1 MADLP
6 KQYCQRMKSLLGEEY
21 GEYLESFSQV
31 PRAAYRVN
39 TWKVSLERWREL
51 ISGMEYGG
59 AEGTGSL
66 ATVEGG
72 RAHALFSGEGVPWC
86 EKGFYYSGDAF
97 SPAKHPYY
105 FAGLYYIQEPSAM
118 IPASILPIE
127 PGDLVLD
134 LCAAPG
140 GKATELGS
148 RLGGTGFLVANDVSA
163 SRAMALA
170 KNLQLAGIANGMVTA
185 ETPERLARAFPEGF
199 DKILIDAPCSGEG
212 MFRREPRMVKDW
224 LEKGPDKYAPLQR
237 EILEQAYGML
247 RPGGMMVYST
257 CTFSVEEDEGVVN
270 WLLDRHRDM
279 HLCPVERREGF
290 SPGRGDLLEEPMDSM
305 DGCVRI
311 FPHRAPGEGHFAA
324 LLRKGDS
331 PWEPSAEGEG
341 MGFGKRANEGKERT
355 AVSRGTTE
363 DIEERVPGMKLLSE
377 NRELEKRLG
386 EAREDVK
393 VFLDQIC
400 LPNGMLGYEKDVL
413 AWHSF
418 QEPEHS
424 GLRVLYCG
432 LPVCRWKHKVQP
444 SPQLAL
450 ALKPGEYSNVL
461 SFRQD
466 DGQLIRYLKGETLQT
481 EEELTGNVLVCV
493 DGFGLGW
500 AQGNG
505 RGMLKNK
512 YHPGW
517 RYQ

>member
-6 KQYCQRMKSLLGEEY
+6 KEYCQRMKSLLGEEY
-21 GEYLESFSQV
+21 GEYVESFSQV
-31 PRAAYRVN
+31 PHVAYRVN
-39 TWKVSLERWREL
+39 TGKVSLERWREL
-51 ISGMEYGG
+51 ISGMEHDG
-59 AEGTGSL
+59 AEGTGSP
-66 ATVEGG
+66 ATMEGEWA
-72 RAHALFSGEGVPWC
+72 RPLFSGEEVPWC
-86 EKGFYYSGDAF
+86 EKGFYFSGDGH

-118 IPASILPIE
+118 IPASILPVE

-163 SRAMALA
+163 SRAAALA
-170 KNLQLAGIANGMVTA
+170 KNLQLAGIANVMVTA
-185 ETPERLARAFPEGF
+185 EMPERLAENFPEGF
-199 DKILIDAPCSGEG
+199 DKILVDAPCSGEG

-237 EILEQAYGML
+237 EILEQAYRML
-247 RPGGMMVYST
+247 RPGGMLVYST
-257 CTFSVEEDEGVVN
+257 CTFSVEEDEGAVN
-270 WLLDRHRDM
+270 WLLGRHSDM
-279 HLCPVERREGF
+279 HLCPVERKEGF
-290 SPGRGDLLEEPMDSM
+290 SPGRTDLLEEPVASM
-305 DGCVRI
+305 EDCVRI

-324 LLRKGDS
+324 LLRKDGSTQASREQGGTMDF
-331 PWEPSAEGEG
+331 E
-341 MGFGKRANEGKERT
+341 KRARAGKEQ
-355 AVSRGTTE
+355 
-363 DIEERVPGMKLLSE
+363 IEMRCQSNAGIREGVPGVQLLSG
-377 NRELEKRLG
+377 NGALERALG
-386 EAREDVK
+386 EAGRDVRG
-393 VFLDQIC
+393 FLEQIC
-400 LPNGMLGYEKDVL
+400 LPPGRLAYERDTL
-413 AWHSF
+413 SWHSF
-418 QEPEHS
+418 QEPEHP
-424 GLRVLYCG
+424 GLRVIYGG

-450 ALKPGEYSNVL
+450 ALKHGEYPGVL
-461 SFRQD
+461 SLRQED
-466 DGQLIRYLKGETLQT
+466 QQVIRYLKGETLQT
-481 EEELTGNVLVCV
+481 EDALAGNVLVSV